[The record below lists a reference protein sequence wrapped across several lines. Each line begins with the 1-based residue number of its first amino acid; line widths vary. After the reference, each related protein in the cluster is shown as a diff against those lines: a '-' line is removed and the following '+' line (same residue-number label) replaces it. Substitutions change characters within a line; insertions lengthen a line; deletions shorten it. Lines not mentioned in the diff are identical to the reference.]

1 MSKIFIYSENLRG
14 RRPVTGRIAGK
25 DPCNPEGA
33 GTGIKTHVSSEPI
46 PHRLA

>member
-25 DPCNPEGA
+25 DPNDNGYQL
-33 GTGIKTHVSSEPI
+33 
-46 PHRLA
+46 RLSAFCYLDV